1 LKEQYSKVK
10 ATLILVLVLNLIV
23 TIAKL
28 IFGILANSLA
38 MIADGIHSLFDS
50 TSNLIGLVAIS
61 HASKPADIDHP
72 YGHRKYE
79 VFATTLIA
87 LLLLV
92 TGFEILE
99 GVYDRVKNPKIP
111 DITTI
116 TILVMVGTVIINY
129 FVSRFEH
136 RKGIHLHSPILIA
149 DSKHTKSDVYVSLS
163 VLAGFAAIKIG
174 YFVVDPTIAILIAF
188 LIFKMGY
195 EIIKSSS
202 KILCDTSPLDP
213 LKIRKITLNVKG
225 VKGSHKIR
233 SHGLEDEVFVD
244 LHITLNSKTPLGEAH
259 EISNQVEEAIKE
271 EFGNVRDVLV
281 HLEPE
286 D

>member
-1 LKEQYSKVK
+1 MKEEYSEVK
-10 ATLILVLVLNLIV
+10 TTLILVLVLNLLV

-28 IFGILANSLA
+28 VFGILANSLA

-50 TSNLIGLVAIS
+50 TSNVIGLFAIS
-61 HASKPADIDHP
+61 RASKPADIDHP

-116 TILVMVGTVIINY
+116 TILVMVGTMIINY
-129 FVSRFEH
+129 FVSRFEL

-163 VLAGFAAIKIG
+163 VIAGFAAIKIG
-174 YFVVDPTIAILIAF
+174 YVVVDPAIAILIAF
-188 LIFKMGY
+188 LIFRMGY
-195 EIIKSSS
+195 KIMKSSS
-202 KILCDTSPLDP
+202 KTLCDTSPLDP
-213 LKIRKITLNVKG
+213 VKIREAALKVRG
-225 VKGSHKIR
+225 VLGSHRIR
-233 SHGLEDEVFVD
+233 SHGLEDEAFVD
-244 LHITLNSKTPLGEAH
+244 LHIILSSKTPLGEAH
-259 EISNQVEEAIKE
+259 EISHKVEEAIKE
-271 EFGNVRDVLV
+271 KFGNVRDVIV
-281 HLEPE
+281 HIEPE